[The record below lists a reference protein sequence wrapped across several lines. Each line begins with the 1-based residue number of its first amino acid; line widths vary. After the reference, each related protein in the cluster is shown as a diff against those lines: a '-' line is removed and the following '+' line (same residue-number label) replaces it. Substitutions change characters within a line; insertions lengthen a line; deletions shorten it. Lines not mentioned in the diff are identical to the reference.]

1 MNLEENSCSN
11 HESLRQKNRNHEYQD
26 SNDSAS
32 TPGKDQSIPEK
43 LACNFSVTHFVVD
56 LEHIT

>member
-11 HESLRQKNRNHEYQD
+11 HESLREKNRNREYQD

-32 TPGKDQSIPEK
+32 TPRKDQSIPET
-43 LACNFSVTHFVVD
+43 LACNFSVIHFVVD

>member
-43 LACNFSVTHFVVD
+43 LACNFSVIHFVVD